1 MNLLY
6 SHVKGVVYN
15 MTDEETLRCRVFLS
29 AGLDPWAEFDSFP
42 DERELTPQEKLDQA
56 EPVACEVLEA

>member
-1 MNLLY
+1 
-6 SHVKGVVYN
+6 

>member
-1 MNLLY
+1 
-6 SHVKGVVYN
+6 

-29 AGLDPWAEFDSFP
+29 AGIDPWAEFDSFP

-56 EPVACEVLEA
+56 EPVACEVLEE